1 MSSVSSSVV
10 QLQLFSQKFVLLL
23 SAEVP
28 ATCHQLVMEHVT
40 HRDFQDGLLLLFIK
54 GQCGPPAPCGGRRR
68 QVAAGARR
76 SHSCCQVP
84 APGAWGRGRGVAGSC
99 DGSGFSS
106 VLEGRLGRT
115 DSSSMFVSEFE
126 CFSRSPDTISLE
138 MDLE

>member
-10 QLQLFSQKFVLLL
+10 QLQLFSQKFVLLAVRG
-23 SAEVP
+23 SPSHVP
-28 ATCHQLVMEHVT
+28 PTRHGA
-40 HRDFQDGLLLLFIK
+40 RDPSRFSGRAPSVVYK
-54 GQCGPPAPCGGRRR
+54 GTVRS
-68 QVAAGARR
+68 AGA
-76 SHSCCQVP
+76 P
-84 APGAWGRGRGVAGSC
+84 WGEEAPGRSGGPAEPQLLPGPCPCPSC

-126 CFSRSPDTISLE
+126 CFSRSPDMISLE